1 MQKHSKTKE
10 TFPPNRNEN
19 NLAKNRCILTVL
31 NILEAEQYSGS
42 GIRLQSRIDVNL
54 SPERLITRGVECYI
68 LAVSTQSSHSVLSNL
83 HTAAITKSVT
93 AFILTAEV

>member
-1 MQKHSKTKE
+1 MKSKV
-10 TFPPNRNEN
+10 
-19 NLAKNRCILTVL
+19 AKNRCILTVL

-68 LAVSTQSSHSVLSNL
+68 LAVST
-83 HTAAITKSVT
+83 
-93 AFILTAEV
+93 